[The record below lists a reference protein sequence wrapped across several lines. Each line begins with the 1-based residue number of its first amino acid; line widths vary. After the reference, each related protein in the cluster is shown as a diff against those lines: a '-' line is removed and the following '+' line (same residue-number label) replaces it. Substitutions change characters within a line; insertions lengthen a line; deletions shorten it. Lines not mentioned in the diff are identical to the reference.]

1 MPTFGQNAANISS
14 IIYSN
19 NSLVEAD
26 INTSRYKL
34 FAKFEEL
41 PLIDEIS
48 SKKFTVSASTQ
59 DAVFLEDGA
68 FGRALRMK
76 PLTTL
81 QYGLGISSVTTFSM
95 GFWLNPV
102 NIIPTVNSQT
112 GLPNYY
118 RMGLI
123 DKANYQLNGS
133 SGIIEIIEGQTA
145 FSISEECR
153 EDGKNRMRI
162 LLNMPAGSVVYET
175 SEYTSGEWHFFW
187 VAFSGPAQT
196 IKVFIDGIEDT
207 GLTQVSGSASLGSLV
222 QTSTPLRINNSAHG
236 FNSLIRGNYGLLDE
250 LIYETG
256 FTTSPEIIGR
266 HINLGSEF
274 VVNETLLNLEEVYH
288 AFAYDDPTTIDI
300 SSVYSNGKN
309 IYAGRSDGRV
319 FRGDRTMWR
328 ARRDFANKDEIRFIK
343 SKVLASDSIV
353 DFEDGALKL
362 VKATARI

>member
-1 MPTFGQNAANISS
+1 MPTFGSEANNVSAIV
-14 IIYSN
+14 YSN
-19 NSLVEAD
+19 NSLVGSD
-26 INTSRYKL
+26 INTSKYRL

-41 PLIDEIS
+41 PLVDEIS
-48 SKKFTVSASTQ
+48 GKKFTVNAASQ
-59 DAVFLEDGA
+59 DSIFLEDGA
-68 FGRALRMK
+68 FGRSLRLK
-76 PLTTL
+76 PLTSL
-81 QYGLGISSVTTFSM
+81 QYGLDDPSITTFSM

-102 NIIPTVNSQT
+102 NITPTVNSQT
-112 GLPNYY
+112 GLPSYY
-118 RMGLI
+118 RMSLI

-133 SGIIEIIEGQTA
+133 SGIIEIVEGQTA

-162 LLNMPAGSVVYET
+162 LLNLPAGSVVYET
-175 SEYTSGEWHFFW
+175 SEYAAQEWHYFW
-187 VAFSGPAQT
+187 IAYSGPAQT
-196 IKVFIDGIEDT
+196 IQVFIDGISDS
-207 GLTQVSGSASLGSLV
+207 GLTKVSGSASLGSLV
-222 QTSTPLRINNSAHG
+222 STSTPLRINNSAHG
-236 FNSLIRGNYGLLDE
+236 FNSLVRGNYGLIDE

-256 FTTSPEIIGR
+256 FTTSPDIIGR

-274 VVNETLLNLEEVYH
+274 VVNETLLNLEEIYQ